1 MLSISSIPNFG
12 NSNNKGCIL
21 KITKELQIAPCIV
34 ASSNSKKSPWVNEL
48 NTKVNISMT

>member
-21 KITKELQIAPCIV
+21 KITKEL
-34 ASSNSKKSPWVNEL
+34 
-48 NTKVNISMT
+48 